1 MNKFFKG
8 TCVFKFRLLKVF
20 LKRLLANDNMYPK
33 RYIST
38 LKILFTLKIIYSKRL
53 NIYLSFQFLRL
64 LVIFRKLLLILTP
77 QKI

>member
-20 LKRLLANDNMYPK
+20 SKRLLANDNMYPK